1 MKDLVV
7 VSDLHIGRGLNPET
21 RRYFPLETFF
31 FDADFR
37 GFCQWLV
44 ARAQTRGRGF
54 KLIINGDGF
63 DFLRI
68 HDALGP
74 LSNEPT
80 KRFSSELTPQSAARL
95 VTEILAGHTDF
106 VGGLADVVASGNELI
121 ILPGNH
127 DLEVHWAQVQE
138 AIVAAIRA
146 SLKAGASVVDA
157 EGAAAVGV
165 VDTIDDAVA
174 RVTFSPWFHY
184 EPNRVWIEHGCQ
196 YDPENAFRF
205 PLRGRLG
212 DDPGFTPEGEVD
224 LPLGNFFQRYL
235 YNAFGSITFIV
246 PTSRAN
252 GRYAKWL
259 LINEP
264 RLLLRVLTSHFPFAL
279 QVLRRVAGGSKE
291 RREAYRVA
299 HAERLDELSKSSGLG
314 ETLLSIDKLKHTGA
328 DAALAVDSMVRG
340 AAPLVAKGALSL
352 LLFATAWITAGQA
365 ISAMEL
371 GFGAKSVLSLV
382 LNIVVIAAAVG
393 WAAHMVLRI
402 PADLDPR
409 PLKRAAEQIAVLAGV
424 PLVLFGHTHEEVLF
438 PLERRISKGKK
449 AWYLNSGTWIAVFT
463 HDVLLPRERVQFS
476 FIDVVGDDATLMHWN
491 PMRGAASPVILLD
504 ESGPSQPPTST
515 PSV

>member
-7 VSDLHIGRGLNPET
+7 VSDLHIGRGVNPET

-37 GFCQWLV
+37 LFCQWLIT
-44 ARAQTRGRGF
+44 RSQTRGRGF

-80 KRFSSELTPQSAARL
+80 KRFSSELTPQSAAKL
-95 VTEILAGHTDF
+95 LGEILSGHPDF
-106 VGGLADVVASGNELI
+106 VHALADAVASGNEVVF
-121 ILPGNH
+121 LPGNH
-127 DLEVHWAQVQE
+127 DLEVHWSQVQG
-138 AIVAAIRA
+138 AIISAIRE
-146 SLKAGASVVDA
+146 SLQNRP
-157 EGAAAVGV
+157 
-165 VDTIDDAVA
+165 DDAVA
-174 RVTFSPWFHY
+174 VVDNVDAAVARVGFEPWFYY
-184 EPNRVWIEHGCQ
+184 EPGRIWIEHGCQ
-196 YDPENAFRF
+196 YDPENAFRY

-224 LPLGNFFQRYL
+224 MPLGNFFQRYL

-252 GRYAKWL
+252 SRYAKWL
-259 LINEP
+259 LLNEP

-279 QVLRRVAGGSKE
+279 QVLRRLAGGGKE
-291 RREAYRVA
+291 RREAYRRA
-299 HAERLDELSKSSGLG
+299 HEERLAELSARSGLG
-314 ETLLSIDKLKHTGA
+314 DKLIAIDKLKHTGA

-340 AAPLVAKGALSL
+340 ATRLAIKAALSL

-365 ISAMEL
+365 ISALEL
-371 GFGAKSVLSLV
+371 GFGAKSILSLL
-382 LNIVVIAAAVG
+382 LNIVVIAAALG
-393 WAAHMVLRI
+393 WGINLVLRI
-402 PADLDPR
+402 PADLAPR
-409 PLKRAAEQIAVLAGV
+409 PLKRAADQISSITDV
-424 PLVLFGHTHEEVLF
+424 PLVLFGHTHEEVLY
-438 PLERRISKGKK
+438 PLERRTSTGNK

-476 FIDVVGDDATLMHWN
+476 FVDVVDNDATLMHWN
-491 PMRGAASPVILLD
+491 PLRGRASPVVLLD
-504 ESGPSQPPTST
+504 ESRTAAPPASAA
-515 PSV
+515 